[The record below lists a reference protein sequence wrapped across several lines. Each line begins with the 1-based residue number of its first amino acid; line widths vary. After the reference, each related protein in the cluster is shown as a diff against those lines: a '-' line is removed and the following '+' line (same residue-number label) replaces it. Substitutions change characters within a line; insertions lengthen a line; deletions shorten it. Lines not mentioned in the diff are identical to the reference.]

1 MSDGT
6 LGVCVGGGGG
16 CREWGGGRMWGREGV
31 RSLEWSH
38 VSNMSESCHPR
49 GLI

>member
-1 MSDGT
+1 MWGE
-6 LGVCVGGGGG
+6 GGEGVGG
-16 CREWGGGRMWGREGV
+16 RRWGREDKGGGV